1 METYPLTIDKNGA
14 RYKIGDGTSKYDKL
28 QFVPLEMADGDPLYD
43 FVNSWI
49 AEDDDEIE
57 FNVVG
62 TCSVNNYNN
71 VLTPQF
77 VINDVQTIQNY
88 SIN

>member
-1 METYPLTIDKNGA
+1 
-14 RYKIGDGTSKYDKL
+14 
-28 QFVPLEMADGDPLYD
+28 MAEGDPLYD